1 MESVLGRYRNL
12 IILVGVLFLQV
23 LGLAVQVKRTS
34 ENESSRLIRIWTVAT
49 VTPLEKGL
57 VWIQSSTYGVWHNYL
72 YLRGVR
78 QENRDLKAEIERL
91 RLEQVRLSQDAEQ
104 AHRLQALL
112 SFKEQYVAQTMAAQ
126 VIGSS
131 GSEQSRA
138 IYIDKGNRDGIKP
151 DMAVITADGV
161 VGKVLRVFHSTSQ
174 VLLVNDQ
181 SSGVGAILEKSRIQ
195 GVLRGTP
202 SGEVILEKVMADNE
216 VQPGENVLTSG
227 GDGIFP
233 KGMRVGTVTRVTPG
247 AELFLNIRVKPTANL
262 GQIEEVLVITR
273 KEEREPSAAETGP
286 VRAVDILAQRLPSVP
301 DKPPTPDTNK
311 TDAGK
316 PAQTAVNTP
325 PAVAA
330 APAEKQSSEKPTRSA
345 TDSAVKPVDANSG
358 TVKPATAQKT
368 VPATIKVSDKN
379 PKPAANQTKPQPV
392 PPQDTPQ

>member
-57 VWIQSSTYGVWHNYL
+57 IWIQSSTYNVWHNYL

-104 AHRLQALL
+104 ARRLQALL

-131 GSEQSRA
+131 GSEQSRS

-161 VGKVLRVFHSTSQ
+161 VGKVLRVFRSTSL
-174 VLLVNDQ
+174 VLLIDDQ
-181 SSGVGAILEKSRIQ
+181 SSGVGAILEKSRLQ

-202 SGEVILEKVMADNE
+202 AGEVILEKVMADNE
-216 VQPGENVLTSG
+216 VKPGETVLTSG

-233 KGMRVGTVTRVTPG
+233 KGMPVGTVNRVTPG
-247 AELFLNIRVKPTANL
+247 NELFLNIRVKPAANL
-262 GQIEEVLVITR
+262 GQIEEVLVITK
-273 KEEREPSAAETGP
+273 KEEKEPAVAEAGP
-286 VRAVDILAQRLPSVP
+286 LRAVDVLAQRLPSVP
-301 DKPPTPDTNK
+301 DKPAAA
-311 TDAGK
+311 DAGK
-316 PAQTAVNTP
+316 TDPGKPVSTTADARTGATQGGAESATP
-325 PAVAA
+325 KPVRSGGDAA
-330 APAEKQSSEKPTRSA
+330 AKPVEANSG
-345 TDSAVKPVDANSG
+345 AVKPA
-358 TVKPATAQKT
+358 AQKST
-368 VPATIKVSDKN
+368 PATIKVSDKN
-379 PKPAANQTKPQPV
+379 PKPAAAQTKPQPP

>member
-78 QENRDLKAEIERL
+78 QENRDLKAEIEKL

-104 AHRLQALL
+104 ARRLQALL

-131 GSEQSRA
+131 GSEQSRS
-138 IYIDKGNRDGIKP
+138 IYVDKGSRDGIKP

-161 VGKVLRVFHSTSQ
+161 VGKVLRVFHSTSL
-174 VLLVNDQ
+174 VLLIDDQ

-202 SGEVILEKVMADNE
+202 AGEVILEKVMADNE
-216 VQPGENVLTSG
+216 VQPGETVLTSG

-247 AELFLNIRVKPTANL
+247 ADLFLNIRVKPTANL

-273 KEEREPSAAETGP
+273 KEEREPSKAETGP

-301 DKPPTPDTNK
+301 DKPPA
-311 TDAGK
+311 TDASKIEAGK
-316 PAQTAVNTP
+316 PGVTATTP
-325 PAVAA
+325 AIAG
-330 APAEKQSSEKPTRSA
+330 APAAKQASEKLTRSA
-345 TDSAVKPVDANSG
+345 SDSAAKPRDETSG
-358 TVKPATAQKT
+358 TAKPATAQKA

-379 PKPAANQTKPQPV
+379 PKPTANQTAPQPV